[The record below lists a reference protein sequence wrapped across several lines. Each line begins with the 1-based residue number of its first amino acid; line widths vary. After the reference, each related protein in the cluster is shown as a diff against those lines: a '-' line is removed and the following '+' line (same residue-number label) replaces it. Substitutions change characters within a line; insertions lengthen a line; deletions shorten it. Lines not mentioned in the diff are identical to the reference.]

1 MITQGTDGL
10 SRGVWTNGFNTCFK
24 SFVVEVFLPALPSLS
39 HDDFRGDTVVVHTTA
54 RMIEITHF
62 ARSNIQYGLYYS
74 M

>member
-1 MITQGTDGL
+1 MSVITLELVL
-10 SRGVWTNGFNTCFK
+10 SLLESHKPHNMGD
-24 SFVVEVFLPALPSLS
+24 